1 MWKWTMD
8 VDTNTNANFPI
19 NKSHNVWIWSMN
31 VELNVYAEI
40 IEEMVQMLSCEEM
53 FCKKRKHVGKNV
65 TRTCEREIWR

>member
-1 MWKWTMD
+1 
-8 VDTNTNANFPI
+8 
-19 NKSHNVWIWSMN
+19 MN

-65 TRTCEREIWR
+65 TRTCEREI